1 MIWQFVCCLLLLS
14 MHLQAQDG
22 DVVVRMIRC
31 YGANDE
37 RLPPVAVIN
46 SSESNDVGSEFV
58 TIEFDVAAQS
68 IPNVYARIT
77 HCSADWK
84 PSENGFLNDVTNR
97 TSLVDWSIAPE
108 RSKYSRYR
116 GKMVFPNPQTTIRF
130 SGNWLVTLYDLSTDS
145 VIGQTRFFAV
155 DARASMRMSFMT
167 DFYQPRFQVS
177 SIAYTIEARV
187 ADRTNRL
194 LNTNM
199 HTLALYRNHRWNEP
213 MYASETLGLARN
225 PNGIGS
231 NVVGMIQSGK
241 VFRLERIPAQNE
253 YRILDLTDMA
263 RYPFVGAPV
272 RMPLSDMRR
281 NGMFLERADD
291 GAMTSQGIVGA
302 NDEFVPV
309 EILLDPNPGGIS
321 REDVF
326 VVGSFNNWKPDK
338 SWMMWYDE
346 SLNLYRL
353 RQWLRR
359 GRHNYLYA
367 TGRLNADTDQI
378 MDLCF
383 EEFEGNTA
391 SANNS
396 FIAFAYSR
404 ELDYGGYDGI
414 VAVGS
419 STMYLGR

>member
-1 MIWQFVCCLLLLS
+1 MIRLIAAVLFFLS
-14 MHLQAQDG
+14 ISTCAQDG
-22 DVVVRMIRC
+22 DVTLRMIRS

-37 RLPPVAVIN
+37 RLPPIVVLK
-46 SSESNDVGSEFV
+46 SSEANEVGSEFV
-58 TIEFDVAAQS
+58 TVEFDVASHS

-77 HCSADWK
+77 HCKADWQ
-84 PSENGFLNDVTNR
+84 PSDNGFLNDVTNR
-97 TSLVDWSIAPE
+97 TSIVDWSIAPE
-108 RSKYSRYR
+108 RSKYYRYR
-116 GKMVFPNPQTTIRF
+116 GKMVFPNPQTSIRF
-130 SGNWLVTLYDLSTDS
+130 SGNWKVTLYDLSNDS
-145 VIGQTRFFAV
+145 IIGETKIFAV
-155 DARASMRMSFMT
+155 DVRASMRMSFMT

-177 SIAYTIEARV
+177 SIAYTIESGV
-187 ADRTNRL
+187 TDRSNSLLSTNL
-194 LNTNM
+194 
-199 HTLALYRNHRWNEP
+199 HTLALYRNHRWYEP
-213 MYASETLGLARN
+213 FYASETLTSVRN
-225 PNGIGS
+225 PQGVGS
-231 NVVGMIQSGK
+231 FVVGMPQSGK
-241 VFRLERIPAQNE
+241 VFRLERMPAQNE

-281 NGMFLERADD
+281 NGTFFERADD

-309 EILLDPNPGGIS
+309 EILLDPNPGGVS

-326 VVGSFNNWKPDK
+326 VAGSFNNWTPDK

-367 TGRLNADTDQI
+367 TGRLNADTDEI
-378 MDLCF
+378 MDLSF

-396 FIAFAYSR
+396 FVAFAYYK

>member
-1 MIWQFVCCLLLLS
+1 MIWRLAVSFLVMS
-14 MHLQAQDG
+14 TYVFAQDG
-22 DVVVRMIRC
+22 DVVLRMIRS

-37 RLPPVAVIN
+37 RLPPIVVLN
-46 SSESNDVGSEFV
+46 SSEANEVGSEFV
-58 TIEFDVAAQS
+58 TVEFDVASQS

-77 HCSADWK
+77 HCKADWQ
-84 PSENGFLNDVTNR
+84 PSDNGFLNDVTNR

-108 RSKYSRYR
+108 RSKYYRYR
-116 GKMVFPNPQTTIRF
+116 GKMVFPNPQTSIRF
-130 SGNWLVTLYDLSTDS
+130 SGNWKVTLFDLSNDS
-145 VIGQTRFFAV
+145 VIGETKFFAV
-155 DARASMRMSFMT
+155 DVRASMRMSFMT
-167 DFYQPRFQVS
+167 DFYQPRYQVS
-177 SIAYTIEARV
+177 SIAYTIESGV
-187 ADRTNRL
+187 TDRTNRL
-194 LNTNM
+194 LSTNL
-199 HTLALYRNHRWNEP
+199 HTLALYRNHRWHEP
-213 MYASETLGLARN
+213 FYASETLSSIRN
-225 PNGIGS
+225 PQGVGS
-231 NVVGMIQSGK
+231 FVVGMPQSGK

-281 NGMFLERADD
+281 NGTFFERADD

-326 VVGSFNNWKPDK
+326 VAGSFNNWKPDK

-359 GRHNYLYA
+359 GRHNYLYS
-367 TGRLNADTDQI
+367 TGRLNADNDQVVDI
-378 MDLCF
+378 SF

-396 FIAFAYSR
+396 FIGFAYYR

>member
-77 HCSADWK
+77 HCSAEWK

-309 EILLDPNPGGIS
+309 
-321 REDVF
+321 
-326 VVGSFNNWKPDK
+326 
-338 SWMMWYDE
+338 
-346 SLNLYRL
+346 
-353 RQWLRR
+353 
-359 GRHNYLYA
+359 
-367 TGRLNADTDQI
+367 
-378 MDLCF
+378 
-383 EEFEGNTA
+383 
-391 SANNS
+391 
-396 FIAFAYSR
+396 
-404 ELDYGGYDGI
+404 
-414 VAVGS
+414 
-419 STMYLGR
+419 

>member
-1 MIWQFVCCLLLLS
+1 MLRLDVS
-14 MHLQAQDG
+14 AQDG
-22 DVVVRMIRC
+22 DVVLRYIRC

-37 RLPPVAVIN
+37 HLPPVVVIN

-58 TIEFDVAAQS
+58 TVEFDVAAQT
-68 IPNVYARIT
+68 IPNVYARIM
-77 HCSADWK
+77 HCTADWQ
-84 PSENGFLNDVTNR
+84 PSDNGFLNDVTNR

-108 RSKYSRYR
+108 RSKFYRYR
-116 GKMVFPNPQTTIRF
+116 GKMVFPNPQTSIRF
-130 SGNWLVTLYDLSTDS
+130 SGNWKVVLYDLETDS
-145 VIGQTRFFAV
+145 VIGESKFFAV
-155 DARASMRMSFMT
+155 DARASMRLSFMT

-177 SIAYTIEARV
+177 SVAYTIEARV
-187 ADRTNRL
+187 TDKTNRL
-194 LNTNM
+194 LNTNL
-199 HTLALYRNHRWNEP
+199 HTVALYRNNRWNEP
-213 MYASETLGLARN
+213 FYASERLLSSQNT
-225 PNGIGS
+225 NGIGS
-231 NVVGMIQSGK
+231 NVVGMVQSGK

-253 YRILDLTDMA
+253 YRVLDLTDMS

-272 RMPLSDMRR
+272 RMPFSDMRR
-281 NGMFLERADD
+281 NGSFMERADD
-291 GAMTSQGIVGA
+291 GVMTTKGVVGS
-302 NDEFVPV
+302 NDEFVPI

-326 VVGSFNNWKPDK
+326 VAGSFNNWQPDK

-353 RQWLRR
+353 RQWIRR

-367 TGRLNADTDQI
+367 TGRLDADSDNI
-378 MDLCF
+378 LDLSF

-396 FIAFAYSR
+396 FIGLAYYK

>member
-1 MIWQFVCCLLLLS
+1 MMGWLIGLLLLVS
-14 MHLQAQDG
+14 MRLSAQDG
-22 DVVVRMIRC
+22 DVVLRYIRS

-37 RLPPVAVIN
+37 RLPPVVILN
-46 SSESNDVGSEFV
+46 STESNDVGSEFV
-58 TIEFDVAAQS
+58 TVEFDVAAQS

-77 HCSADWK
+77 HCTADWQ
-84 PSENGFLNDVTNR
+84 PSDNGFLNDITNR
-97 TSLVDWSIAPE
+97 TSLADWAIAPE

-116 GKMVFPNPQTTIRF
+116 GKMVFPNPQTSIRF
-130 SGNWLVTLYDLSTDS
+130 SGNWKVTLYSLDNDS
-145 VIGQTRFFAV
+145 VIGETKFFAV

-187 ADRTNRL
+187 ADRTSKL
-194 LNTNM
+194 LSTNL
-199 HTLALYRNHRWNEP
+199 HTLAMYRNHRWNEP
-213 MYASETLGLARN
+213 FYASERLLSAGN
-225 PNGIGS
+225 SNGVGS
-231 NVVGMIQSGK
+231 AVVGMVQSGK

-253 YRILDLTDMA
+253 YRILDLTDMS

-272 RMPLSDMRR
+272 RMPMSDMRR
-281 NGMFLERADD
+281 NGTFFERADD
-291 GAMTSQGIVGA
+291 GAMTSMGIVGA

-309 EILLDPNPGGIS
+309 EILLDPNPGGLS

-326 VVGSFNNWKPDK
+326 VSGSFNNWKPDK

-346 SLNLYRL
+346 SMNLYRL
-353 RQWLRR
+353 RQWMRR

-378 MDLCF
+378 MDLSY

-396 FIAFAYSR
+396 FIGFAYYR

-414 VAVGS
+414 VAVGA